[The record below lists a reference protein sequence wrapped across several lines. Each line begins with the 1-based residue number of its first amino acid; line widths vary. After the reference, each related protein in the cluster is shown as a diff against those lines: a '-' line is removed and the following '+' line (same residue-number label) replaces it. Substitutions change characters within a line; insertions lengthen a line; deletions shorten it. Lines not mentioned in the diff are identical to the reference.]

1 MRVGCEKV
9 DESAQP
15 NIRDRVTALLKDQR
29 AVWPRENRDQGA
41 GELRLVNQ
49 SAVLVTSFYEQDF
62 PAWDGGSH
70 PAHVNLPWFSEL
82 QLDVLSITKLVLD
95 PLAFDKVR
103 CVVLDACVGGLH
115 VSDDPENILRSLYG
129 RRAAKHDKDEEE
141 A

>member
-9 DESAQP
+9 DQSAQP
-15 NIRDRVTALLKDQR
+15 YIRDRVTALLKDQR

-41 GELRLVNQ
+41 GELGLVNQ

-62 PAWDGGSH
+62 PAGDGGSH
-70 PAHVNLPWFSEL
+70 PTHVNLPWFSEL
-82 QLDVLSITKLVLD
+82 QLDVFSITKLVLD

-103 CVVLDACVGGLH
+103 CVVLDARVGGLH

-129 RRAAKHDKDEEE
+129 RRAAKHDKGDEE